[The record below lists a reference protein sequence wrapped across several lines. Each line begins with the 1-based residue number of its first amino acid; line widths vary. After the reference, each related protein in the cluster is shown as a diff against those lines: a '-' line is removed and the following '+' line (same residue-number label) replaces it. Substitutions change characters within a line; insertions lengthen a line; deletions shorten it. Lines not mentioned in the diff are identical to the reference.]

1 MSQAYCTLAD
11 LEAAATRRRLSE
23 ATDGDASTD
32 EVVVAVV
39 DPAIAAAGAL
49 IDGYLGKRY
58 PLPLPMVPE
67 LIRRLAVDITL
78 HGLFA
83 RVQDGEMSEGIRDR
97 NKEALRVLDLIRQ
110 GEISLGLPAN
120 DPAPAPIGPVSN
132 ARPRLFGQG
141 RLERMDYDMD
151 GAASRGSYP

>member
-1 MSQAYCTLAD
+1 MSQVYCTLAD

-23 ATDGDASTD
+23 ATDGDPSTD
-32 EVVVAVV
+32 EVVETVV
-39 DPAIAAAGAL
+39 EAAIAAAGAL

-58 PLPLPMVPE
+58 PLPLPMVPD

-97 NKEALRVLDLIRQ
+97 NKEALRVLDLIRR
-110 GEISLGLPAN
+110 GEISLGIPTTEA
-120 DPAPAPIGPVSN
+120 APAPIAPLCN
-132 ARPRLFGQG
+132 ARRSLFGE
-141 RLERMDYDMD
+141 RRMERMDREM
-151 GAASRGSYP
+151 GGQSFARLYP